1 MNIKNKAFKIIPIF
15 LYAIVAVSLAYI
27 ILEIVYADKGDAW
40 YFILSGYPE
49 GLPYPEWRGFGKY
62 GGYIIVFSLWLQS
75 WLMLYGIGR
84 LTGKQYVS
92 FNDCS
97 DFKSFL
103 LPLVLPIIQA
113 FLEFVFA
120 WIILCI
126 VKGSA

>member
-1 MNIKNKAFKIIPIF
+1 MNIKNKAFNKIIPIF
-15 LYAIVAVSLAYI
+15 LYAVAAISLAYI
-27 ILEIVYADKGDAW
+27 ILEIMYLGKNSGG
-40 YFILSGYPE
+40 YLSGHPE
-49 GLPYPEWRGFGKY
+49 GLPYPEWCGFGIY
-62 GGYIIVFSLWLQS
+62 SGYIIVFLLWLQS
-75 WLMLYGIGR
+75 WLMLYGIGH

-103 LPLVLPIIQA
+103 LPFVLPIIQA

-126 VKGSA
+126 VKGTA